1 MGAQSS
7 LNAITGT
14 VIGGTLAATKIA
26 EGIGQEEKEPKVKKP
41 KEDSGIDAKMAAK
54 ARRNVQVKINAIYNN
69 KELSSKAK
77 TRRMGKVIDDYN
89 KEIGGKQ

>member
-7 LNAITGT
+7 LNAITNA
-14 VIGGTLAATKIA
+14 VIGGASTATNIA
-26 EGIGQEEKEPKVKKP
+26 EGMKEDTKKP
-41 KEDSGIDAKMAAK
+41 KINNSKDESGIDAQMAAK
-54 ARRNVQVKINAIYNN
+54 ARRNVQVKINAIYAN

>member
-14 VIGGTLAATKIA
+14 VIGGALAATKLA
-26 EGIGQEEKEPKVKKP
+26 EGLEKDEKEPKVNKP

-54 ARRNVQVKINAIYNN
+54 ARRNVQVKINAIYANR
-69 KELSSKAK
+69 ELSSKAK

>member
-14 VIGGTLAATKIA
+14 VIGGALAATKLA
-26 EGIGQEEKEPKVKKP
+26 EGLGKEEKEPKVNKP
-41 KEDSGIDAKMAAK
+41 KEDNGIDAKMAAK

-69 KELSSKAK
+69 KELSNKAK